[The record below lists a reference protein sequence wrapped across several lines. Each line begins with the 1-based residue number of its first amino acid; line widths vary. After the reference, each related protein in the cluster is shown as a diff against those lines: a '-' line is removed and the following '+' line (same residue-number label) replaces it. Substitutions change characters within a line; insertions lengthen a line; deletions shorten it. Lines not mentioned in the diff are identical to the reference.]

1 MQTKISTKGQVVLP
15 SRLRQKLGLRP
26 GDALDV
32 KLEGENIV
40 LTPRRR
46 RRRKARIITDPRT
59 GFPALTFGPGAP
71 ILTHKQVKAMLSD
84 FP

>member
-1 MQTKISTKGQVVLP
+1 METKISTKGQVVLP
-15 SRLRQKLGLRP
+15 SRLRQRLGLRP

-32 KLEGENIV
+32 RLEGDAIV
-40 LTPRRR
+40 LRPRRR

-59 GFPALTFGPGAP
+59 GLPVLTLGPGAP
-71 ILTHKQVKAMLSD
+71 ILTHKQIKEALSD